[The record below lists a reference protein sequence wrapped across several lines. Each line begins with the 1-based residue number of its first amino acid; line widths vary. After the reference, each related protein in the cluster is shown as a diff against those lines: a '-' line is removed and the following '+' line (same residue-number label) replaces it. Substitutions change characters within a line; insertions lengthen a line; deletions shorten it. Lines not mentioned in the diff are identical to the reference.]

1 MNSKEKA
8 QEVEAEDWIKFYR
21 EQMMN
26 DRNLYYEKLGLVR
39 EEPPRSSLQV
49 EKHFESGDYS
59 LNFFVAKSNDDIR
72 NSYLDK
78 LISTGVLK
86 LEPSKKFQCSNY
98 ILTQL

>member
-39 EEPPRSSLQV
+39 EEVPRSNMQV

-59 LNFFVAKSNDDIR
+59 LDFFSSQV
-72 NSYLDK
+72 
-78 LISTGVLK
+78 
-86 LEPSKKFQCSNY
+86 
-98 ILTQL
+98 